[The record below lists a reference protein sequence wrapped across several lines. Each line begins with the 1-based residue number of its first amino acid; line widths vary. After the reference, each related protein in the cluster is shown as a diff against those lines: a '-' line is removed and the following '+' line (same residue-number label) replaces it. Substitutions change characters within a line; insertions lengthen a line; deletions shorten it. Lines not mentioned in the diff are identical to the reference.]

1 VADIRIPANEID
13 PQVVRQ
19 IEGRLRDL
27 ILRGNRV
34 IEVELEDIGSLNP
47 SLVAMLLRVQRR
59 LTWRNGRL
67 LVVASE
73 ETRRTLDRMGLAESL
88 EVVDPRHQSAES

>member
-1 VADIRIPANEID
+1 MADIRIPANEID

-27 ILRGNRV
+27 ILRGSRV
-34 IEVELEDIGSLNP
+34 IEVELQDIGSLNP

-88 EVVDPRHQSAES
+88 EVVDRRHQSADG